1 MFVGVVSSALLRSI
15 GAKVRA
21 RMHATSRVTC
31 VSTVS
36 LRRSLHALPLA
47 LTLAPAEAV
56 AVAIDSEFVDGGMI
70 SPPCRAAS
78 GAQRSRVAASEFSAR
93 YSLRQHA
100 TALEIKHI
108 T

>member
-31 VSTVS
+31 VSAVP

-56 AVAIDSEFVDGGMI
+56 AVAIDSEFVDGGTI